1 MTYAATASRAA
12 DMLDRKGATVTITYR
27 TAAAYAP
34 ASGTAS
40 ISTSTATA
48 KGVILP
54 FSQGLRKM
62 AGTNVVD
69 GDQQLLLA
77 ALATDGTALTAPKVD
92 DIATVNGKA
101 HTIIEV
107 TPLAPTG
114 DTALIY
120 DCTVR
125 GATA

>member
-1 MTYAATASRAA
+1 MSYAATAIRAA

-27 TAAAYAP
+27 AAAAYAP
-34 ASGTAS
+34 ASGSAS

-54 FSQGLRKM
+54 FSQGLRKI

-69 GDQQLLLA
+69 GDHQLLLA
-77 ALATDGTALTAPKVD
+77 ALATDGSALTAPKVD
-92 DIATVNGKA
+92 DIATINGKD
-101 HTIIEV
+101 HTFIEV
-107 TPLAPTG
+107 TPLAPSG
-114 DTALIY
+114 DTRLIY

-125 GATA
+125 AAA